1 MAAQQQIKREDN
13 DCRKQPLHDDL
24 RSQHV
29 IGDGVAGGAMG
40 TGVVRSGLLTLLHWG
55 GDALDRR
62 TETAEQRK
70 DRQGDDARSEE
81 HASELQSLMR
91 ISYAVFCLTKKRH

>member
-70 DRQGDDARSEE
+70 DRQGDDESRRNIA
-81 HASELQSLMR
+81 QR
-91 ISYAVFCLTKKRH
+91 IKTPTIDENNVDTIDDNAL